1 MLTTFW
7 DALVFRSCR
16 EGDRVAVA
24 QGARTL
30 TFDEWRHAASAFA
43 GWYLQSGRGPG
54 DRVLL
59 WMDSSPDM
67 AIAILGLWKAG
78 AIVALMDPKAKAAQF
93 EHAVRT
99 VVPTAIVCDDP
110 AAIPSHDL
118 GVPIVAFRS
127 IDLQTLADLDPRGHS
142 AVPTD
147 AASIV
152 FTSGSTGRPKGVTQS
167 HGNLLRACDAVTGY
181 LGLRIDDRILC
192 SVPWSFD
199 YGYGQLLSTLLRGS
213 TQILPTALNPFA
225 ICEAIAQHR
234 PTVLAG
240 IPSLF
245 TYLLRGVSPFR
256 ETDLSSIRMITN
268 TGGKIPP
275 PVLEELLHI
284 LEGRTIFLNY
294 GLTET
299 YRTSFLDPGLARLK
313 PNSVG
318 RAIPGVDIVILRED
332 GTVADAMEVGQIVHR
347 GDYICLGYW
356 NDPEATAKAI
366 RPDPLAVPGCPG
378 NPRALYTGDYG
389 YVDEDGLLYFVG
401 RRDAQLKSMGVRV
414 SPLEVEEIL
423 YASGMVEEVAVV
435 GKAHELLG
443 DEIWAVVVPKPV
455 ARPEEIASR
464 LTAYSRGAM
473 SPYMMPRRFLAKGEM
488 PKTTTGKI
496 DYQAIKREVERQ

>member
-1 MLTTFW
+1 MVTTFW
-7 DALVFRSCR
+7 DVLEARSQ
-16 EGDRVAVA
+16 GDGERAAIV
-24 QGARTL
+24 QGPRTL
-30 TFDEWRHAASAFA
+30 TFVEWREAASAFA
-43 GWYLQSGRGPG
+43 DWYRQFGGNPG
-54 DRVLL
+54 GRVLL

-67 AIAILGLWKAG
+67 AIAVLGLWKAR
-78 AIVALMDPKAKAAQF
+78 AIVALMDPKSKAASF

-99 VVPTAIVCDDP
+99 VSPAAVVCDDP
-110 AAIPSHDL
+110 SAVPNLDL

-127 IDLQTLADLDPRGHS
+127 IDLQARSNAGTQRHAALATDP
-142 AVPTD
+142 
-147 AASIV
+147 ASIV
-152 FTSGSTGRPKGVTQS
+152 FTSGSSGRPKGVTQS
-167 HGNLLRACDAVTGY
+167 HGNLLRACEAVTGY
-181 LGLRIDDRILC
+181 LGLERDDRILC

-199 YGYGQLLSTLLRGS
+199 YGYGQLLSTLMRGA
-213 TQILPTALNPFA
+213 TQVLPVALNPFA
-225 ICEAIAQHR
+225 ICEAISQHR

-256 ETDLSSIRMITN
+256 ETDLSSIRTITN

-275 PVLEELLHI
+275 PVFEELLRL
-284 LEGRTIFLNY
+284 LEGRRIFLNY

-299 YRTSFLDPGLARLK
+299 YRTSFLEPELAGVK

-332 GTVADAMEVGQIVHR
+332 GTVADPLEVGQIVHR

-356 NDPEATAKAI
+356 NDPEATAKAV

-378 NPRALYTGDYG
+378 DPKALYTGDYG
-389 YVDEDGLLYFVG
+389 YVDGEGLLYFVG

-435 GKAHELLG
+435 GRAHELLG
-443 DEIWAVVVPKPV
+443 DEIWAVVVPKSV
-455 ARPEEIASR
+455 ARPEEIASM
-464 LTAYSRGAM
+464 LTAYSRSAM
-473 SPYMMPRRFLAKGEM
+473 SPYMMPRRYLAKGAM

-496 DYQAIKREVERQ
+496 DYQAIKTEIERQ